1 VRKPLFLKGLSTVD
15 NLILGLFSNRY
26 ALACFGILFIQQIIE
41 ASSTIWLV
49 KLMQAITQGQA
60 FTTYFILSIASLAL
74 AYIPQCIAYI
84 FKITWK
90 QEAIRSF
97 INTFISANKNNIL
110 EWSDKKVKEKKLSI
124 LTSEAPTVLHGS
136 IDYAWDLYTYI
147 LSVFL
152 NMTALSVV
160 LEPLFILT
168 YGLSVLCVFVVM
180 KFKRETQMFMTQ
192 KALSSRVDLVQS
204 LLAAWDNVLLGN
216 EYSFKLWED
225 KTNQRLARCM
235 RRNVELERFDQ
246 FLAIIV
252 SLITSIPSLLV
263 VIFHVVQHRNNPV
276 ELSSFIVVLP
286 LLFMNLSYTYQTLSL
301 AFRWNMHRGKLHSVY
316 KAIQSG
322 DQSSTL
328 IENKVNWPKIAVSE
342 KKYNEACDP
351 QCNPTSHLSHYSI
364 QSHNDLL
371 AKASTSC
378 RLTLRGDNGCG
389 KSATLMLMKQS
400 LEDRAFFLPTQNQ
413 LSFLAESH
421 KHSTGESL
429 KKRLGEILEKVEVD
443 VLLLDEWDANLDKEN
458 EEQLSNLI
466 DKMAEKKC
474 IIEVRHR

>member
-1 VRKPLFLKGLSTVD
+1 MQKPSFLKNLSTVD
-15 NLILGLFSNRY
+15 NLILAVFTNKY

-49 KLMQAITQGQA
+49 KLMQAITQGA
-60 FTTYFILSIASLAL
+60 DFTAYFILSISSLAL

-90 QEAIRSF
+90 QEALKSF
-97 INTFISANKNNIL
+97 IKTFIGANKNNLL
-110 EWSDKKVKEKKLSI
+110 EWSDKKIKEKKLSI
-124 LTSEAPTVLHGS
+124 LTSEAPTALQGS
-136 IDYAWDLYTYI
+136 IDYVWDLYTYI

-168 YGLSVLCVFVVM
+168 YALSVFCVIMVM
-180 KFKRETQMFMTQ
+180 KFKRKTQMIMTQ
-192 KALSSRVDLVQS
+192 RALASRVDLVQS

-216 EYSFKLWED
+216 EYNFNLWEE
-225 KTNQRLARCM
+225 KTNQRLSRCM

-246 FLAIIV
+246 ILAIIV

-263 VIFHVVQHRNNPV
+263 VISYVVQHRNNAV

-316 KAIQSG
+316 TAIQAGNHTDKS
-322 DQSSTL
+322 

-342 KKYNEACDP
+342 KNYHP
-351 QCNPTSHLSHYSI
+351 QADLSASASIYSI
-364 QSHNDLL
+364 QSHQDLMC
-371 AKASTSC
+371 KTTSSC

-389 KSATLMLMKQS
+389 KSTTLMLMKKS
-400 LEDRAFFLPTQNQ
+400 LEERAFFLPTHNQ
-413 LSFLAESH
+413 LSFSSETH
-421 KHSTGESL
+421 KHSTGENL
-429 KKRLGEILEKVEVD
+429 KNRLGEILEKVQAD

-458 EEQLSNLI
+458 EELLSLLI
-466 DKMAEKKC
+466 DKLAEKKC

>member
-1 VRKPLFLKGLSTVD
+1 VQKFPFLKKLSTVD
-15 NLILGLFSNRY
+15 SLIVGLFTNRY
-26 ALACFGILFIQQIIE
+26 ALTCFGILLIQQIIE

-49 KLMQAITQGQA
+49 KLMQAITQGEP
-60 FTTYFILSIASLAL
+60 FTTYFVLSISSLAL

-97 INTFISANKNNIL
+97 INTFISSNKNNIL
-110 EWSDKKVKEKKLSI
+110 EWSDQKIKEKKLSI
-124 LTSEAPTVLHGS
+124 LTSEAPAVLHAS
-136 IDYAWDLYTYI
+136 IDYSWDLYTYI

-152 NMTALSVV
+152 NMTALSIV
-160 LEPLFILT
+160 LEPLFIVT
-168 YGLSVLCVFVVM
+168 YALSISCVFIVM
-180 KFKRETQMFMTQ
+180 KFKRKTQMIMTQ
-192 KALSSRVDLVQS
+192 RALTSRVDLAQS

-225 KTNQRLARCM
+225 QTNERLSRCM

-252 SLITSIPSLLV
+252 SLITSVPSLLV
-263 VIFHVVQHRNNPV
+263 VISFVVQHRNNLV

-301 AFRWNMHRGKLHSVY
+301 AFRWNMHRDKLHSVY
-316 KAIQSG
+316 KAIQPE
-322 DQSSTL
+322 DQVDSDV
-328 IENKVNWPKIAVSE
+328 EQKVNWPKIAVSE
-342 KKYNEACDP
+342 RKFDNASNK
-351 QCNPTSHLSHYSI
+351 TSLSSNYSI
-364 QSHNDLL
+364 QSHKDLL
-371 AKASTSC
+371 HKASTSC

-400 LEDRAFFLPTQNQ
+400 LEHRAFFLPTQNQ
-413 LSFLAESH
+413 LSFSAEIH

-429 KKRLGEILEKVEVD
+429 RRRLGEILEKVEVD

-458 EEQLSNLI
+458 EEQLSLLI
-466 DKMAEKKC
+466 DKLAEKKC